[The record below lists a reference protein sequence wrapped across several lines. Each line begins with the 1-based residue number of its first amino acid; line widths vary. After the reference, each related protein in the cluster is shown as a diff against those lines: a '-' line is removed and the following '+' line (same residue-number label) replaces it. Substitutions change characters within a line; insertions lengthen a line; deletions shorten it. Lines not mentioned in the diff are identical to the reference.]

1 MLNSVNFKFVM
12 HQYVT
17 VVSCVSV
24 NKMFVLKERGDG
36 KYFQRLN
43 FFFSFRNET
52 TTVVRKNSLKFKWNQ
67 YRLNVA
73 S

>member
-24 NKMFVLKERGDG
+24 NKMFVFSERGDE
-36 KYFQRLN
+36 KYFQ
-43 FFFSFRNET
+43 FYFFRNE
-52 TTVVRKNSLKFKWNQ
+52 TVVRKNSLKFKWNQ
-67 YRLNVA
+67 YCYIG
-73 S
+73 

>member
-24 NKMFVLKERGDG
+24 NKMFVLEKEETENI
-36 KYFQRLN
+36 FTI
-43 FFFSFRNET
+43 FFSQRNGCQ
-52 TTVVRKNSLKFKWNQ
+52 KKSL
-67 YRLNVA
+67 
-73 S
+73 

>member
-24 NKMFVLKERGDG
+24 NKMFVLEKEETENI
-36 KYFQRLN
+36 FTI
-43 FFFSFRNET
+43 FFRNET
-52 TTVVRKNSLKFKWNQ
+52 VVRKKVFE
-67 YRLNVA
+67 V
-73 S
+73 

>member
-24 NKMFVLKERGDG
+24 NKMFVLEKEETENV
-36 KYFQRLN
+36 FN
-43 FFFSFRNET
+43 FIFFFAMR
-52 TTVVRKNSLKFKWNQ
+52 
-67 YRLNVA
+67 RL
-73 S
+73 SEKIL